1 MDHCNIFTTFP
12 ASKSLHITV
21 YSVHTQHPVSHTSS
35 DTHRRKNQETGL
47 QLLLCQQIHE
57 NLWEMIFVLSFTVKT
72 KKGGGDA
79 FSTFTELMYV
89 KYLKYIQYEEHS
101 THALS
106 SGFVLKI

>member
-1 MDHCNIFTTFP
+1 
-12 ASKSLHITV
+12 
-21 YSVHTQHPVSHTSS
+21 
-35 DTHRRKNQETGL
+35 
-47 QLLLCQQIHE
+47 
-57 NLWEMIFVLSFTVKT
+57 MIFVLSFTVKT